1 MYTQFLSLVTCAMI
15 KRRGAFDIGS
25 GATKLQ
31 VSDVTS
37 SGILL
42 NTVFGQEIPCAFGA
56 DWLRSSDG
64 CLSDAIQDKG
74 VQILKDLKLIGDDL
88 GVESYA
94 VIATEVFRKAQNGHL
109 FLERV
114 RSMGISVTVISQE
127 IEAELGYATAVAHNA
142 GKSQKCI
149 AWDSGGGSFQISTLD
164 PISISC
170 AEDKPD
176 FKKLL
181 MYMGSFG
188 SGVATVS
195 LIEGVQKRKLS
206 DRITPNPVSVADADR
221 LIGILTSRMDMT
233 VPVWLRDAPEV
244 VAIGGPNSIFQLACN
259 VLSIMKREQTSG
271 NSAKISSFTLSDV
284 RSAIEECADRSDEYL
299 QQFLAFP
306 NSDPVT
312 IVIPKLCLLF
322 TVMKHTGIQRVRAV
336 DCIGSCPGILT
347 TDKFFSQ

>member
-1 MYTQFLSLVTCAMI
+1 MI

-31 VSDVTS
+31 VSDVS
-37 SGILL
+37 STGSLVKTL
-42 NTVFGQEIPCAFGA
+42 FGQEIPCAFGA

-64 CLSDAIQDKG
+64 CLSDNIQDKG
-74 VQILKDLKLIGDDL
+74 VQILKDLKQIGDNL

-94 VIATEVFRKAQNGHL
+94 VIATEVFRKAKNGHL

-114 RSMGISVTVISQE
+114 RSMGICVTVISQE
-127 IEAELGYATAVAHNA
+127 IEAELGYATAVAHNT
-142 GKSQKCI
+142 GTSQRCI
-149 AWDSGGGSFQISTLD
+149 AWDSGGGSFQISTLNQSD
-164 PISISC
+164 TSFSD
-170 AEDKPD
+170 DKPD
-176 FKKLL
+176 SKNLL

-188 SGVATVS
+188 SGVATVT
-195 LIEGVQKRKLS
+195 LIEDIQGRKLS
-206 DRITPNPVSVADADR
+206 DKITPNPVSVADADR
-221 LIGILTSRMDMT
+221 LIGLLTDRMDMA

-259 VLSIMKREQTSG
+259 VLSIMKKKRSSG
-271 NSAKISSFTLSDV
+271 NSAKVTIFTLSDV

-322 TVMKHTGIQRVRAV
+322 TVMKHTGIRKVRAV

-347 TDKFFSQ
+347 TDKFFSK